1 MASDRVLAWC
11 TIARAGS
18 MKASGSTIIGMAG
31 ESNVIP
37 TAISTRANSKITSHT
52 AKVST
57 FGSMGRSTRASGSM
71 DSKRAK
77 ESGKASLVTPISASG
92 SSPKRMGT
100 VCTSGRTEIDMRAS
114 GNSV

>member
-1 MASDRVLAWC
+1 MVYYRSCRLYEGQWLNDNRNGRGV
-11 TIARAGS
+11 
-18 MKASGSTIIGMAG
+18 
-31 ESNVIP
+31 NVIP
-37 TAISTRANSKITSHT
+37 TAISTRANSKITNHT

-57 FGSMGRSTRASGSM
+57 FGSMGRSMKASGSM

-100 VCTSGRTEIDMRAS
+100 VYTSGRTEIDMRAS